1 MNTYIAPWHIF
12 IQFEGAPVLI
22 RDFNT
27 PEIYYS

>member
-12 IQFEGAPVLI
+12 FQFEGAAI
-22 RDFNT
+22 NNNYSST